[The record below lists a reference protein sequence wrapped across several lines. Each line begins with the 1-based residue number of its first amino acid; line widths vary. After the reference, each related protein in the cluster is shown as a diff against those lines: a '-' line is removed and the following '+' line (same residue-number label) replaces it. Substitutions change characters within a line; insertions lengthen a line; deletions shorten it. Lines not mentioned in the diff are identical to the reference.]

1 VFTKQFLYAAYIRTS
16 LGKAMGNTYKD
27 LQSRKVYKN
36 LKANLK
42 AQNFTNYD
50 DDNNND
56 NDNRVVSFASQ
67 HQNYAKKKRSEYTSV
82 DTVGSRYGNQRKMRS
97 AQDIRARRAE
107 RHNLNS
113 NLDLDP
119 PSKPASPA
127 KVRGVKWSG

>member
-1 VFTKQFLYAAYIRTS
+1 
-16 LGKAMGNTYKD
+16 MGNTYKD
-27 LQSRKVYKN
+27 LQSRKVHKN

-42 AQNFTNYD
+42 VQNFINYD
-50 DDNNND
+50 DTDDNSTGA
-56 NDNRVVSFASQ
+56 VSFASQ

-127 KVRGVKWSG
+127 KARGAKWSG